1 MDRKCPYLRQLP
13 KTVEGVQVWGLAIT
27 CQRVAVQ
34 LDPLDGV
41 QAGLSQILVV
51 PARKKGNNLQSL
63 LAYTHYGL

>member
-41 QAGLSQILVV
+41 QAGLS
-51 PARKKGNNLQSL
+51 
-63 LAYTHYGL
+63 